1 MAGRSSGV
9 QSRPGW
15 TLEPDLDPIDDQLRR
30 RRWRILRVALPYGHG
45 LDPLPAWVK
54 TPEQFIGWLIGRL
67 TPQALKNYFEDF
79 SKRSPSRP
87 ATSNCCGSRVNT
99 SRRAD
104 TTPRLSVAFAMAS
117 APRAK

>member
-1 MAGRSSGV
+1 MVGRSSEV

-54 TPEQFIGWLIGRL
+54 TPEQFIGWVIGRL
-67 TPQALKNYFEDF
+67 TPQALRNYFEDLEEIA
-79 SKRSPSRP
+79 KQ
-87 ATSNCCGSRVNT
+87 TC
-99 SRRAD
+99 D
-104 TTPRLSVAFAMAS
+104 LELLRLARKYL
-117 APRAK
+117 APR

>member
-1 MAGRSSGV
+1 MRNSRSACQGAGEAMAGRSSGV

-15 TLEPDLDPIDDQLRR
+15 TLEPDLDPIDDQLRRRR

-67 TPQALKNYFEDF
+67 TPQALKNYFEDLEEIA
-79 SKRSPSRP
+79 KQ
-87 ATSNCCGSRVNT
+87 TC
-99 SRRAD
+99 D
-104 TTPRLSVAFAMAS
+104 LELLRLARKYL
-117 APRAK
+117 APR